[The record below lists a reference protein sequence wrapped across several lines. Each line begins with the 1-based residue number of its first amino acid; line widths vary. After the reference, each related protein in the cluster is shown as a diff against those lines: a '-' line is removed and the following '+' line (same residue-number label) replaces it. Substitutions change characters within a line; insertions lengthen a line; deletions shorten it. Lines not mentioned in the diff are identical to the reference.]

1 MVKKI
6 LVLLDKL
13 LSAEVAILIKE
24 INFEDLF
31 AVWGIGISKDV
42 SDEEGEDV
50 TESSVAEVGG
60 EGVVIVW
67 VEELDERR
75 GTRRAEMPPAYDQY
89 LFLSMTGKGIWSS
102 HSAACGY

>member
-31 AVWGIGISKDV
+31 AV
-42 SDEEGEDV
+42 
-50 TESSVAEVGG
+50 
-60 EGVVIVW
+60 
-67 VEELDERR
+67 
-75 GTRRAEMPPAYDQY
+75 
-89 LFLSMTGKGIWSS
+89 
-102 HSAACGY
+102 